1 MSIKDLL
8 GKRIILFDGAMGTML
23 QKNGLNRGELPEM
36 FNMTKPDIIER
47 IHTEYIQAGSDVITT
62 NTFGANGL
70 KLKGCEY
77 SVDAV
82 ITQAVK
88 IAKKAAGN
96 NKYVALDIGP
106 TGKITEPFG
115 DLSFNEAY
123 DLFKEQV
130 VSGTKAGADLI
141 ILETFTDL
149 YEMKAGILAAKE
161 NSHLPVFCSVTFE
174 EDKKTLMGTDPLT
187 MVNLIQDMG
196 IDALGINCS
205 LGPDKMA
212 GVIEEIL
219 QYSRIPVLIQP
230 NAGLPKIVD
239 GQTVFDIDIEHYV
252 HGMSKIIDLG
262 VKIIGGCC
270 GTTPE
275 YIKRLKDLI
284 KDTVPKQI
292 QAMPMTAASS
302 STKTVIL
309 DDRIHIIGERI
320 NPANKKILEALQNQ
334 DMNFIIDEAI
344 NQAEAGAHILDV
356 NAGYSEADE
365 RETLLEAIK
374 SIETVVD
381 LPILINSSNPDA
393 IEKAVRYYNGKP
405 IIGPV
410 NGKKSVMDAVFP
422 IAKKY
427 GTCVIALT
435 IDEKGLPQ
443 SCEERVDIADKI
455 IRYAQEYGI
464 GKEKIIIDCMTV
476 PVFTHQESYIET
488 LQALKIIKE
497 SYGVKTTL
505 NISNISHGLPEK
517 TILNKTYL
525 VAALTYGLDAPITD
539 PTDMELMEMI
549 KAFETLNKTVI

>member
-23 QKNGLNRGELPEM
+23 QKNGLSRGELPEI
-36 FNMTKPDIIER
+36 FNMTKPDIIEK
-47 IHTEYIQAGSDVITT
+47 IHSEYLQAGSDVITT
-62 NTFGANGL
+62 NTFGANRL

-106 TGKITEPFG
+106 TGKIMEPFG
-115 DLSFNEAY
+115 DLSFDEAY

-161 NSHLPVFCSVTFE
+161 NSNLPVFCSVTFE
-174 EDKKTLMGTDPLT
+174 EDKKTLMGTDPIT

-275 YIKRLKDLI
+275 YIKRLKELI

-292 QAMPMTAASS
+292 LAIPLTAASS

-309 DDRIHIIGERI
+309 DKRIRIIGERI
-320 NPANKKILEALQNQ
+320 NPSNKNISEALRNQ
-334 DMNFIIDEAI
+334 DMNVIIDEAI
-344 NQAEAGAHILDV
+344 NQAEAGAQILDV
-356 NAGYSEADE
+356 NVGFSEIDE
-365 RETLLEAIK
+365 KEMLLEAVK

-381 LPILINSSNPDA
+381 LPIRINSSNPDA

-405 IIGPV
+405 IIGSV

-427 GTCVIALT
+427 GTCVNALT
-435 IDEKGLPQ
+435 MDENGMPQ

-455 IRYAQEYGI
+455 IRYAQAYGI
-464 GKEKIIIDCMTV
+464 GKEKIIIDCMTA
-476 PVFTHQESYIET
+476 PVFTQQESFIET

-497 SYGVKTTL
+497 RYGVRTTL
-505 NISNISHGLPEK
+505 SISNISHGLPER
-517 TILNKTYL
+517 TIHNKTYL
-525 VAALTYGLDAPITD
+525 AAALAYGLDAPITD